1 MTKPYC
7 CEPML
12 FASYLVKGYLSY
24 SALPIA
30 TFKQPFAFG
39 IITAVKYNK

>member
-1 MTKPYC
+1 MTKPYYC
-7 CEPML
+7 GPML

-24 SALPIA
+24 STILFP